1 MRRRTDFSY
10 FEAEAGEKYLKGNLR
25 RRMDMNLSRLARLT
39 AVLLIPALLSN
50 NNFAFAAKKPVDPA
64 AMKAK
69 VQARGVGQGVRV
81 TKADNTE
88 TKGVIVRIGDQSF
101 TVTPKGSTQPQEIE
115 YAQVTGVHNDK
126 MGTGTKVIIIVA
138 IAGAAIGITAAI
150 LVHDINN
157 SFPKTIPI

>member
-1 MRRRTDFSY
+1 
-10 FEAEAGEKYLKGNLR
+10 
-25 RRMDMNLSRLARLT
+25 MNLSRLARLT
-39 AVLLIPALLSN
+39 AVLFIPALLSN
-50 NNFAFAAKKPVDPA
+50 NNFAFAAKRPVDPA

-69 VQARGVGQGVRV
+69 VQARGMGQGVRV
-81 TKADNTE
+81 TKADNSE
-88 TKGVIVRIGDQSF
+88 TKGVIVRIGEQSF

-138 IAGAAIGITAAI
+138 IAGAAIGIIAAI
-150 LVHDINN
+150 LVHDFNS

>member
-1 MRRRTDFSY
+1 MRQRTDFPY

-64 AMKAK
+64 AMRAK

-81 TKADNTE
+81 TMADNTE
-88 TKGVIVRIGDQSF
+88 TKGVIVRLGDQSF

-150 LVHDINN
+150 LVHDFNS

>member
-1 MRRRTDFSY
+1 
-10 FEAEAGEKYLKGNLR
+10 
-25 RRMDMNLSRLARLT
+25 MNLSRLARLI
-39 AVLLIPALLSN
+39 AVLLIPALLSS

-64 AMKAK
+64 AMRAK
-69 VQARGVGQGVRV
+69 VQARGVGQGVGV
-81 TKADNTE
+81 TMADNTE
-88 TKGVIVRIGDQSF
+88 TKGVIVRLGDQSF

-150 LVHDINN
+150 LVHDFNS

>member
-1 MRRRTDFSY
+1 MV
-10 FEAEAGEKYLKGNLR
+10 
-25 RRMDMNLSRLARLT
+25 MNLSRLARLT
-39 AVLLIPALLSN
+39 AVLLIPALFSN

-138 IAGAAIGITAAI
+138 VAGAAIGITAAI
-150 LVHDINN
+150 LVHEFNN